1 MTFNF
6 CPLCASPMN
15 PYEDDGF
22 EREKC
27 SKCGWVHYH
36 NSRPT
41 ASAIIVQDGKV
52 LLYKRAKDPFKGK
65 WDLPGGYL
73 EEKESP
79 EEALRREMKEELG
92 VEIEIKNFIGVIGPC
107 YYPFGGQEQ
116 WNTDIYYEVTTIDPP
131 ASASPQAMRAGEPR
145 AMDGS
150 DVEAIDWFNPDRLP
164 DMAFDTNV
172 KAIEVWKKNRD

>member
-1 MTFNF
+1 MIFKF
-6 CPLCASPMN
+6 CPLCAAPMS

-22 EREKC
+22 KREKC

-41 ASAIIVQDGKV
+41 ASAIIIRDGKI
-52 LLYKRAKDPFKGK
+52 LLCKRASDPFKDK

-79 EEALRREMKEELG
+79 EDALKRELREEIG
-92 VEIEIKNFIGVIGPC
+92 IEIENSKLITVNGPA
-107 YYPFGGQEQ
+107 YYPFSEQDQ
-116 WNTDIYYEVTTIDPP
+116 WNTDIYYEVTTND
-131 ASASPQAMRAGEPR
+131 EPR
-145 AMDGS
+145 AMNDS
-150 DVEAIDWFNPDRLP
+150 DVEAIDWFDPNHLP

-172 KAIEVWKKNRD
+172 KAILEWKNQQSNVSRH